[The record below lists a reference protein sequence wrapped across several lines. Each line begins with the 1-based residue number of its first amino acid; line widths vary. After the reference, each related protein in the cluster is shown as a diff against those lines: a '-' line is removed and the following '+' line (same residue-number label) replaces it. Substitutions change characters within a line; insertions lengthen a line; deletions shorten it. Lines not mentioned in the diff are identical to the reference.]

1 LEKLVTGKRSVRG
14 VAWFRRE
21 DYPRIREISDDEMIA
36 SFEEWEARTTQFL
49 ASREEPG
56 VILEKVIIDP
66 EELLAF
72 ARQFHDGQINTKVRA
87 EFAARL
93 VMKKSEAN
101 H

>member
-1 LEKLVTGKRSVRG
+1 MAGKMSVRG

-21 DYPRIREISDDEMIA
+21 DYQRIREMSDDEMIA
-36 SFEEWEARTTQFL
+36 SFEEWEAKMTQFL

-66 EELLAF
+66 DELLAF
-72 ARQFHDGQINTKVRA
+72 ARQFHDGRINTRVRS

-93 VMKKSEAN
+93 VMKKHEAN